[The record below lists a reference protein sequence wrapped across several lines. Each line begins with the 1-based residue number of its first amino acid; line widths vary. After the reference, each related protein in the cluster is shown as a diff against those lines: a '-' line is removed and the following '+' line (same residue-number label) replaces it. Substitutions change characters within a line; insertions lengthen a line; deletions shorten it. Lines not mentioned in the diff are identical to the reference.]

1 MEGKKRGHKEKFSLL
16 KFPFRHARIPNL
28 KSLYLAFS
36 KSRLFAFLGFDERP
50 QKSRRSRPQ
59 SEVFLR
65 KWLQGICANNPKTTA
80 IFCQMSGL
88 SRKISKIE
96 IRIERNLRSKTASG
110 TFTSFPDLFL
120 AGEKFTFGGL
130 KTLLAFYPTTRVF
143 EK

>member
-16 KFPFRHARIPNL
+16 KFPFRHDRIPNL

-36 KSRLFAFLGFDERP
+36 KSRLFAFVGFDERP

-120 AGEKFTFGGL
+120 AGGKVYFSRAKNFAC
-130 KTLLAFYPTTRVF
+130 LLPHHGV
-143 EK
+143 